1 VFQLAEKR
9 RVEDAPRYRWNVKS
23 CKNARARC
31 RGMRTQAHERER
43 KEGYDKTDETDRRSR
58 SSEERI
64 IDVENEK

>member
-1 VFQLAEKR
+1 
-9 RVEDAPRYRWNVKS
+9 
-23 CKNARARC
+23 
-31 RGMRTQAHERER
+31 MRTQAHERER